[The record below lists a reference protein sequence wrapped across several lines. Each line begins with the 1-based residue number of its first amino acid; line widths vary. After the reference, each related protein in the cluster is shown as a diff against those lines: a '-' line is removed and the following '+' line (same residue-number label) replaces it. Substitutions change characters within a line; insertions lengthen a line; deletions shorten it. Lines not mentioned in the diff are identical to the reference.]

1 MLLQFLMISF
11 CLGMIKTNPA
21 TLAFLVEENEISIS
35 KSNLEIRISLK
46 FTVPSTQT
54 VVLTSL
60 AQLSTLVTDWKAL
73 PCFAEESPLKS
84 QLFNSLDTG
93 FSQLKAIKEQYLRIY
108 YFIGDT
114 KVEPDSECILEF
126 SLFNENLLEQSTK
139 NLIFMR
145 SGFSMT
151 GTSAEIYAKKDV
163 LRLAT
168 EFSIS
173 FTNLLSI
180 IEDDISENLSNLN
193 LIQSLTFPQSMRG
206 ILETA
211 PCTISLILDFEKVNI
226 LRISK
231 STTYFLC
238 EISVSEPINVK
249 TYIRMK
255 PISYNNVILQIPD
268 DELIVT
274 DILSK
279 KMTKIS
285 CENSESSSLLVC
297 RDSNTDMLCMTAL
310 EQGDIDEIIRRCTF
324 IYTTLPNI
332 AFRTINDGILV
343 QGSQLSIL
351 EGGTLIT
358 LIPPL
363 HIFSNQIVK
372 ISIPTNELS
381 FSPVKQITDARIEV
395 SRLTSIQI
403 GTMVIHA
410 YWNYFFKMLLADA
423 TLSYMAMALETL
435 FGPLTILSVILSCRK
450 RTQALSKKRKNK
462 LKRRTNY
469 DENVTMLTAPRRS
482 QSLRR

>member
-1 MLLQFLMISF
+1 MLLHVLIISLG
-11 CLGMIKTNPA
+11 LGMIKSNPA
-21 TLAFLVEENEISIS
+21 TLAFLVEEKELSVS
-35 KSNLEIRISLK
+35 KSNLDIRISLK
-46 FTVPSTQT
+46 FIVPSTQT

-60 AQLSTLVTDWKAL
+60 AQLSTLVTDWKGL
-73 PCFAEESPLKS
+73 PCFAEDSPLKS

-249 TYIRMK
+249 TYIRMR
-255 PISYNNVILQIPD
+255 PIAYNNVILQITD

-274 DILSK
+274 DILLR

-324 IYTTLPNI
+324 IY
-332 AFRTINDGILV
+332 
-343 QGSQLSIL
+343 LS
-351 EGGTLIT
+351 LI
-358 LIPPL
+358 
-363 HIFSNQIVK
+363 HI
-372 ISIPTNELS
+372 
-381 FSPVKQITDARIEV
+381 
-395 SRLTSIQI
+395 
-403 GTMVIHA
+403 
-410 YWNYFFKMLLADA
+410 
-423 TLSYMAMALETL
+423 
-435 FGPLTILSVILSCRK
+435 
-450 RTQALSKKRKNK
+450 
-462 LKRRTNY
+462 
-469 DENVTMLTAPRRS
+469 
-482 QSLRR
+482 